1 VEGQRLS
8 HYTIVSKI
16 GEGGMGAVYRAID
29 SRLNRT
35 VAIKVLPPAAGADP
49 DRQRRFV
56 QEAQS
61 ASRSITRTSSTSTT
75 STPQAR

>member
-1 VEGQRLS
+1 MAHTVEGQQLS

-16 GEGGMGAVYRAID
+16 GEGGMGADRAID

-35 VAIKVLPPAAGADP
+35 VAIKVLPPHAGTDP
-49 DRQRRFV
+49 DRQRRFL

-61 ASRSITRTSSTSTT
+61 AHQLGR
-75 STPQAR
+75 